1 MPIIP
6 LTKPYTMKN
15 ATFAVAADNYETA
28 LTGVTFNPT
37 AGGIVQLINGSQ
49 ISGDA
54 SWVCQLGTIQDLAPT
69 GLTRYLM
76 DHEGEEIAAAFVPEL
91 EGPTVNAT
99 ITVTPGAFGGVADND
114 PKQAQV
120 NLPVKGK
127 PTFTDPVPGP

>member
-1 MPIIP
+1 MAIVA
-6 LTKPYTMKN
+6 LTQPYTMKN

-54 SWVCQLGTIQDLAPT
+54 SWVCQLGTVQDLAPT

-76 DHEGEEIAAAFVPEL
+76 DHEGEELAVTFVPEL
-91 EGPTVNAT
+91 EGPTVNTTLT
-99 ITVTPGAFGGVADND
+99 ITPGTFGGTADNN

-127 PTFTDPVPGP
+127 PTFTDTP